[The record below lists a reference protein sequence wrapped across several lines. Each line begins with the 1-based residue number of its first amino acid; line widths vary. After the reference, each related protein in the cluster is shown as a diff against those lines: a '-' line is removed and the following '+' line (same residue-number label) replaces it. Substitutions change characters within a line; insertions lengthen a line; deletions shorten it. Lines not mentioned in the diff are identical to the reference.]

1 MWQDNDSA
9 YDTST
14 IQWWAI
20 VAKEWYAWEIL
31 VIQTIVS
38 LEQMTKNAEMK
49 WDKTKGNKNV
59 SIKPLS
65 SSSDIQSLV
74 WGSDR
79 GLEFHKIW

>member
-1 MWQDNDSA
+1 
-9 YDTST
+9 
-14 IQWWAI
+14 
-20 VAKEWYAWEIL
+20 
-31 VIQTIVS
+31 
-38 LEQMTKNAEMK
+38 MTKNAEMK

-79 GLEFHKIW
+79 GLEFHKI